1 MPRFFFFGTW
11 RLRFS
16 YRIPLFF
23 VFLSEASAQ
32 ATMRYIGNKTRLLPF
47 ILRVLKTRTLAG
59 GSVHDAFAGTASVG
73 RALKAHGWQVHSSD
87 LLLSSYVFQRAY
99 VVARATDPSVPRLA
113 RELSALPPKEGFI
126 TRHFS
131 PAGGRMYFTT
141 ENAGRIDA
149 AREELESWR
158 RRGSVSDDAYYML
171 LAAIIE
177 GADRVAN
184 TAGVYASFMKRWQ
197 PNSRRRFEVTPE
209 DPAPGDPEATAHLM
223 DAASAAKAIGEVDL
237 IYIDP
242 PYNSRQYVAYY
253 HIPEILARGWS
264 DSAPVVRGKVGLL
277 AGKEGRSDWSHGRRV
292 QKLFSALLAAT
303 QARHALVS
311 FNSEGHL
318 APKTLHALLTKA
330 AVDGKVDHFKQ
341 GYRRYRAD
349 SDREGR
355 HYHLDRAVE
364 HLYLIR
370 LR

>member
-1 MPRFFFFGTW
+1 
-11 RLRFS
+11 
-16 YRIPLFF
+16 
-23 VFLSEASAQ
+23 
-32 ATMRYIGNKTRLLPF
+32 MRYIGNKTRLLPF
-47 ILRVLKTRTLAG
+47 ILRVLKTRGLTG
-59 GSVHDAFAGTASVG
+59 GTVHDAFAGTASVG
-73 RALKAHGWQVHSSD
+73 RALKTHGWRVHSSD

-99 VVARATDPSVPRLA
+99 IVAGEADRSVGKLA
-113 RELSALPPKEGFI
+113 RELSGLPAKEGFI

-131 PAGGRMYFTT
+131 PVGQRMYFSA
-141 ENAGRIDA
+141 ENAARIDA
-149 AREELESWR
+149 AREELERWR
-158 RRGSVSDDAYYML
+158 EQGEVGDDAYYIL

-197 PNSRRRFEVTPE
+197 PNSRRRFEVKPE
-209 DPAPGDPEATAHLM
+209 APAPGHPGGTAYLM
-223 DAASAAKAIGEVDL
+223 DAAAAAKKIGEVDL

-253 HIPEILARGWS
+253 HIPEIIARGWTN
-264 DSAPVVRGKVGLL
+264 SAPAVRGKVGLL

-292 QKLFSALLAAT
+292 QKLFSGLLTAT
-303 QARHALVS
+303 RARHALVS

-318 APKTLHALLTKA
+318 APKTLITLLEGA
-330 AVDGKVDHFKQ
+330 AVDGKVDHFTQ

-349 SDREGR
+349 SEREGR

-364 HLYLIR
+364 HLYLVR